1 MTITGKI
8 RYKVGPLGKCHMGF
22 QLNNDKSALSE
33 MNLSNFDIMLCQQ
46 FSIQNEQSFYIHAQF
61 ARNKDFDQN
70 LMMSQNV
77 TRDDDV
83 KGQLNSE

>member
-33 MNLSNFDIMLCQQ
+33 MNLSNFDIMLSQQ
-46 FSIQNEQSFYIHAQF
+46 FSIQNE
-61 ARNKDFDQN
+61 
-70 LMMSQNV
+70 
-77 TRDDDV
+77 
-83 KGQLNSE
+83 